1 MSFPR
6 HGGEFRLKFGLGEM
20 HSIANFARNFA
31 QRKNAQHS
39 KFRNEFRETLAL
51 PNPMPPEASLSAMS
65 IADGGSNDA
74 PPQEPLQESSKS
86 RLSQM
91 KAAEKAARHKLV
103 VVRRRWCKTGRTH
116 FNQEHGGARWA
127 TESELERALARLQKV
142 DNELDEAKR
151 LYVDAHRER
160 VLYCAMTNLKKKAE
174 QEQDLE
180 ERVQLLR
187 LVNKMVDKCSRH
199 NYAMTR
205 RVLRVR
211 ANLEVPRTPMSTGE
225 QIELLCEDAGLAQAY
240 QWVHLSELI

>member
-1 MSFPR
+1 MPKNKRKLIGYVRPKKKPIS
-6 HGGEFRLKFGLGEM
+6 EEEKALEEA
-20 HSIANFARNFA
+20 SITHDLDPIPEEVA
-31 QRKNAQHS
+31 
-39 KFRNEFRETLAL
+39 
-51 PNPMPPEASLSAMS
+51 PMPPEASLSAMS

-127 TESELERALARLQKV
+127 TESELERALDRLQKV

-151 LYVDAHRER
+151 LYVDAHRAR
-160 VLYCAMTNLKKKAE
+160 VTLLRDDQPQKEGSGTE
-174 QEQDLE
+174 PDLE

-187 LVNKMVDKCSRH
+187 LVNKMVDKCQPPQLRPDTSCI
-199 NYAMTR
+199 AM
-205 RVLRVR
+205 
-211 ANLEVPRTPMSTGE
+211 
-225 QIELLCEDAGLAQAY
+225 
-240 QWVHLSELI
+240 

>member
-1 MSFPR
+1 MPKKKRSLIGYVRPKKR
-6 HGGEFRLKFGLGEM
+6 AISEEEEALEEP
-20 HSIANFARNFA
+20 SITNDLDPIPEEVA
-31 QRKNAQHS
+31 
-39 KFRNEFRETLAL
+39 
-51 PNPMPPEASLSAMS
+51 PMPPEASLSAMS
-65 IADGGSNDA
+65 IADGGSNDP
-74 PPQEPLQESSKS
+74 PPQEPQQES

-116 FNQEHGGARWA
+116 FTAEHGGARWA
-127 TESELERALARLQKV
+127 TESELERALGRLQKV
-142 DNELDEAKR
+142 DDELGEAKR
-151 LYVDAHRER
+151 LYVDAHRQR

-180 ERVQLLR
+180 EKVQLLR
-187 LVNKMVDKCSRH
+187 LVNRMLDKCSRH
-199 NYAMTR
+199 DYAMTR

>member
-1 MSFPR
+1 MLLRVLSFSD
-6 HGGEFRLKFGLGEM
+6 LAEM
-20 HSIANFARNFA
+20 PKNKRKLIGYVRPKKKPISEEEKALEEASITHDLDPIPEEVA
-31 QRKNAQHS
+31 
-39 KFRNEFRETLAL
+39 
-51 PNPMPPEASLSAMS
+51 PMPPEASLSAMS

-127 TESELERALARLQKV
+127 TESELERALGRLQKV

-160 VLYCAMTNLKKKAE
+160 VLYCAMTNIKKNFIIW
-174 QEQDLE
+174 
-180 ERVQLLR
+180 RVK
-187 LVNKMVDKCSRH
+187 NSMKS
-199 NYAMTR
+199 Y
-205 RVLRVR
+205 
-211 ANLEVPRTPMSTGE
+211 
-225 QIELLCEDAGLAQAY
+225 
-240 QWVHLSELI
+240 

>member
-1 MSFPR
+1 MPKNKRKLIGYVRPKKKPIS
-6 HGGEFRLKFGLGEM
+6 EEEKALEEA
-20 HSIANFARNFA
+20 SITHDLDPIPEEVA
-31 QRKNAQHS
+31 
-39 KFRNEFRETLAL
+39 
-51 PNPMPPEASLSAMS
+51 PMPPEASLSAMS

-127 TESELERALARLQKV
+127 TESELERALGRLQKV

>member
-1 MSFPR
+1 M
-6 HGGEFRLKFGLGEM
+6 
-20 HSIANFARNFA
+20 
-31 QRKNAQHS
+31 
-39 KFRNEFRETLAL
+39 
-51 PNPMPPEASLSAMS
+51 
-65 IADGGSNDA
+65 
-74 PPQEPLQESSKS
+74 
-86 RLSQM
+86 
-91 KAAEKAARHKLV
+91 
-103 VVRRRWCKTGRTH
+103 
-116 FNQEHGGARWA
+116 
-127 TESELERALARLQKV
+127 V